1 MEWGIPGLVS
11 AGMEMGRAQIW
22 RLRGCAEVGWGTLG
36 LVSTG
41 TGMGGSGVLEWGCG
55 GTDWGLRSG
64 GAHVP
69 RQMWGSYP
77 MAMRSYLKVA
87 NTHDRLADFFRPEA
101 GAAAAWDSTVRSWH
115 D

>member
-22 RLRGCAEVGWGTLG
+22 RLRGCGEVGWGTPG

-64 GAHVP
+64 RAHVP
-69 RQMWGSYP
+69 RQMWGSYSEG
-77 MAMRSYLKVA
+77 AKLWTSGAGGFRRFSLEIRTADVVGDVA
-87 NTHDRLADFFRPEA
+87 
-101 GAAAAWDSTVRSWH
+101 
-115 D
+115 